1 VEHLCPPD
9 RVLKL
14 RNLVS
19 FIVLIGLRHF
29 STSFQCFVFEVE
41 QLVGNF
47 AVGNT
52 FLVQFSEYVW
62 VFNPLL
68 CAHIG
73 AIYLEHRRWDVLEI
87 FETVIH
93 RAMNKGLLKVSS
105 G

>member
-1 VEHLCPPD
+1 MEHLCPPD
-9 RVLKL
+9 CVLKL

-29 STSFQCFVFEVE
+29 RTSFQRLVLKVE
-41 QLVGNF
+41 QLVSNF
-47 AVGNT
+47 AVSDT
-52 FLVQFSEYVW
+52 FLVKFSEYVW

-73 AIYLEHRRWDVLEI
+73 AVYLEHRRWDVLKI

-93 RAMNKGLLKVSS
+93 RAMNKDLFKVSS